1 MNKHSNSLQSCSGK
15 WLGKGARGEK
25 ENKTNQEISII
36 YSRILI
42 NVVGEA
48 QNALKFSRKT
58 RALEIRAPTAR
69 LL

>member
-15 WLGKGARGEK
+15 WGGKVGWGEK

-48 QNALKFSRKT
+48 QKALKFSRKT
-58 RALEIRAPTAR
+58 
-69 LL
+69 